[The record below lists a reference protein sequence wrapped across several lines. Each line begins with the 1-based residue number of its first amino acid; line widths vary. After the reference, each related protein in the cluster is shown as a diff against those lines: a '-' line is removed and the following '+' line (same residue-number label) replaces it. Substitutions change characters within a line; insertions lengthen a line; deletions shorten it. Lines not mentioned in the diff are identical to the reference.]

1 MGWKV
6 YNLFAFPLFES
17 YLLNRIRLYSTR
29 TFKPLGTLKY
39 HKSACQCVEFAR
51 SGDRSLGIGP
61 RVLADDD
68 DDEFAFNEKE
78 DRTRWLLGGG
88 KDNRVTVWS
97 LISFE
102 KF

>member
-1 MGWKV
+1 
-6 YNLFAFPLFES
+6 
-17 YLLNRIRLYSTR
+17 
-29 TFKPLGTLKY
+29 
-39 HKSACQCVEFAR
+39 VEFAR
-51 SGDRSLGIGP
+51 SGDRSIGIKP

-68 DDEFAFNEKE
+68 DDEFNFDEKE

-102 KF
+102 KS

>member
-1 MGWKV
+1 M
-6 YNLFAFPLFES
+6 
-17 YLLNRIRLYSTR
+17 
-29 TFKPLGTLKY
+29 
-39 HKSACQCVEFAR
+39 
-51 SGDRSLGIGP
+51 
-61 RVLADDD
+61 LADDD
-68 DDEFAFNEKE
+68 DDEFNFNEKE

>member
-1 MGWKV
+1 M
-6 YNLFAFPLFES
+6 
-17 YLLNRIRLYSTR
+17 
-29 TFKPLGTLKY
+29 
-39 HKSACQCVEFAR
+39 EFAR
-51 SGDRSLGIGP
+51 LGDRSLGIGP

-68 DDEFAFNEKE
+68 DDEFTFNEKE

-97 LISFE
+97 LINFE

>member
-1 MGWKV
+1 M
-6 YNLFAFPLFES
+6 
-17 YLLNRIRLYSTR
+17 
-29 TFKPLGTLKY
+29 
-39 HKSACQCVEFAR
+39 EFAR
-51 SGDRSLGIGP
+51 SGNRSLGIGP

-68 DDEFAFNEKE
+68 DDEFNFDEKE

-102 KF
+102 KS